1 MFRITADI
9 TIGALKPIKP
19 NAVSWKRSIDTF
31 SDTALVKLPAVAML
45 KKEGTQYESVA
56 TATQLK
62 RGDAITILAGYDGNN
77 TVHFKGFVA
86 RINFTT
92 PLEVECEGYSWLLR
106 KVSFTKSYQRTT
118 LRTLLQELT
127 AGTAIKLH
135 SDIPDVPL
143 TDLWFKEANGIEVL
157 DYLKK
162 KCLLTIYFVFDEL
175 YAGLRQLPPSS
186 NVNLRLGFNTV
197 KDDQLKFKQ
206 VGEDTEV
213 TIRLPRSNGT
223 KATVKKG
230 KPNASNV
237 KQYKVQHLEAESN
250 LSELATYKQER
261 LSYEGYEGSITCFLV
276 PYVAPGYTAT
286 ISDGK
291 YVERAGKYYVD
302 AVEGSVSSSGG
313 RQVVTLGGRVL

>member
-1 MFRITADI
+1 MFRMTADI

-19 NAVSWKRSIDTF
+19 NAATWKRSIDNF
-31 SDTALVKLPAVAML
+31 SDTATVKLPAVAVL
-45 KKEGTQYESVA
+45 KKEGDQYETVA

-62 RGDAITILAGYDGNN
+62 RGDAITIHAGYDGNN
-77 TVHFKGFVA
+77 ALQFKGFVS
-86 RINFTT
+86 RVNFTT

-106 KVSFTKSYQRTT
+106 RVSFTQSYKSTT
-118 LRTLLQELT
+118 LKALLQALT

-135 SDIPDVPL
+135 PAIPDVPL

-175 YAGLRQLPPSS
+175 YAGLRQLPPSN

-213 TIRLPRSNGT
+213 TIRLPRANGT
-223 KATVKKG
+223 RAKVKKG
-230 KPNASNV
+230 KPNATNV
-237 KQYKVQHLEAESN
+237 KQYKVQHLADENN
-250 LSELATYKQER
+250 LDDLATYKQER
-261 LSYEGYEGSITCFLV
+261 LSYEGYEGNITCFLA
-276 PYVAPGYTAT
+276 PYIAPGYTAT

-302 AVEGSVSSSGG
+302 AVEGSLSSSGG